1 MSNSNDLFSNLT
13 RRDFLIAGVGGA
25 ASLLLPTNLIFG
37 AVGEIKKTD
46 VWVFHGENKS
56 NLMIACL
63 KQIDKS
69 GGLGKN
75 VKKLTLKVN
84 GAWNSSPKR
93 GGNTHPELVEAF
105 LKGCKQ
111 RGVKELVMPEH
122 SCNPA
127 KQSFPKS
134 GLLAASKAG
143 SAKMIDLKNNTHMFK
158 DIKIPKA
165 KVLKTAQVA
174 RDFLETDALVNMPVA
189 KHHGTTKFTCAMKN
203 WMGAVQ
209 DRGFWHRND
218 LHQCIADFNTFI
230 KPQWTIIDATRI
242 MLDSGPA
249 GPTKNM
255 KIPNL
260 IILSRDPVAAD
271 AWASQLL
278 LPEGPKGVKYL
289 RIAGEMKIGTV
300 DLKQMAIHK
309 IEVS

>member
-1 MSNSNDLFSNLT
+1 MNNGSEYFLGLT
-13 RRDFLIAGVGGA
+13 RRDFIRAGVGGA
-25 ASLLLPTNLIFG
+25 AAMLFPMDLVFG
-37 AVGEIKKTD
+37 AEEKKKTD
-46 VWVFHGENKS
+46 VWVFHGDNKTH
-56 NLMIACL
+56 LMNACL

-69 GGLGKN
+69 GGLGKDA
-75 VKKLTLKVN
+75 KKLTLKVN

-105 LKGCKQ
+105 LKGCRQ

-122 SCNPA
+122 TCDPA
-127 KQSFPKS
+127 KQSFTRS

-143 SAKMIDLKNNTHMFK
+143 GARMIDLKNNKQMFK
-158 DIKIPKA
+158 AVKIPKA
-165 KVLKTAQVA
+165 RILKKAKVA

-189 KHHGTTKFTCAMKN
+189 KHHGGVKFTCAMKN

-209 DRGFWHRND
+209 DRGYWHKND

-230 KPQWTIIDATRI
+230 KPQWTIIDATRV
-242 MLDSGPA
+242 MLDSGPR

-260 IILSRDPVAAD
+260 IVLSRDPVAAD

-278 LPEGPKGVKYL
+278 LPEGAKGVKYL
-289 RIAGEMKIGTV
+289 RIADEMKIGTV
-300 DLKQMAIHK
+300 DIKRMAVHK